1 MQQVLGRVFPSAPWA
16 YRAVRKSTLLWVFV
30 RGALGAFGV
39 WAPSPITSLGV
50 VALVCLLL
58 SIDSKVLREELFLA
72 NLGIGTV
79 GVIRFSAGVLLLY
92 ELVSAVVGA
101 WAS

>member
-1 MQQVLGRVFPSAPWA
+1 M
-16 YRAVRKSTLLWVFV
+16 
-30 RGALGAFGV
+30 
-39 WAPSPITSLGV
+39 
-50 VALVCLLL
+50 ALVCLLL